1 MFRGPRDYN
10 KLDLKKFT
18 GHKDEVSIFESKKK
32 PIMTL
37 MIITYILNFCIPL
50 LSHKPKTLKHRNVI
64 FYLWH
69 QQIGFQ
75 RKHLKS
81 MLYV

>member
-32 PIMTL
+32 AYND
-37 MIITYILNFCIPL
+37 MINDHNIHFVYHS
-50 LSHKPKTLKHRNVI
+50 SHTNLK
-64 FYLWH
+64 L
-69 QQIGFQ
+69 
-75 RKHLKS
+75 
-81 MLYV
+81 

>member
-37 MIITYILNFCIPL
+37 IITYILYTTPL
-50 LSHKPKTLKHRNVI
+50 T
-64 FYLWH
+64 
-69 QQIGFQ
+69 QT
-75 RKHLKS
+75 
-81 MLYV
+81 

>member
-32 PIMTL
+32 PENGSL
-37 MIITYILNFCIPL
+37 
-50 LSHKPKTLKHRNVI
+50 V
-64 FYLWH
+64 
-69 QQIGFQ
+69 
-75 RKHLKS
+75 LKS
-81 MLYV
+81 FN